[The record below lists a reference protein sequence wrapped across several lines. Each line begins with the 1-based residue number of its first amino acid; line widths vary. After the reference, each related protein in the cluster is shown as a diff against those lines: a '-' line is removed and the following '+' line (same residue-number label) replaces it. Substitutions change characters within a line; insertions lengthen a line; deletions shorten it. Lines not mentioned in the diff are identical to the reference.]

1 MKEALIFLN
10 NETRLWNGMEKL
22 AFDHVGHTVH
32 STAEIK
38 AVIKYR
44 GGGAAHETLVS
55 RVCVRVV
62 LYCTAE

>member
-1 MKEALIFLN
+1 MN

-55 RVCVRVV
+55 RVFV
-62 LYCTAE
+62 LYCTVRAKYSTVL